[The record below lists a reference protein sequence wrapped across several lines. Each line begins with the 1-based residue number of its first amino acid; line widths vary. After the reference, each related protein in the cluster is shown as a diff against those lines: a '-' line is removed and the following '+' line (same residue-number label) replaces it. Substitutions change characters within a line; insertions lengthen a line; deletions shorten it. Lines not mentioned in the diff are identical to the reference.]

1 MSHHQIHRRSAP
13 RAASARVADAKPA
26 LKVLVVDVGG
36 THVKYASTDHP
47 VLSEFASG
55 PRLTAAD
62 MVRQVLKFTRGWQ
75 YDAVTIGYPGVV
87 AGGLPVRNPQNLGRG
102 WVGFDF
108 AAAFGKPVRIINDA
122 AMQALGD
129 YAGGKM
135 LFLGLGTGLGSAL
148 IVDGVVVPMELAHLQ
163 CRKGRDYEYYVGD
176 HGRRRLGEKKWRA
189 RVLQVVNEFRNALQP
204 DEVLLGGG
212 NARRLKRLPP
222 DTRLGDTLA
231 AFRSGLRLWDDPA
244 RSAKAHALPGGGVG
258 DKAGKGT
265 TRRKTTAPPRR

>member
-1 MSHHQIHRRSAP
+1 MSHHQPHHRSPPLAAP
-13 RAASARVADAKPA
+13 ARAVVAKPA

-55 PRLTAAD
+55 PGLTAAD
-62 MVRQVLKFTRGWQ
+62 MVRQVLKLTRGWR

-87 AGGLPVRNPQNLGRG
+87 AGGLPVRDPQNLGRG

-108 AAAFGKPVRIINDA
+108 AAAFGRPVRIINDA

-176 HGRRRLGEKKWRA
+176 RGRRRLGEKKWRA
-189 RVLQVVNEFRNALQP
+189 KVLQAMDGFRNALQP

-212 NARRLKRLPP
+212 NARRLKRLPA
-222 DTRLGDTLA
+222 DTRLGDNFA
-231 AFRSGLRLWDDPA
+231 AFRGGLRLWDDPA
-244 RSAKAHALPGGGVG
+244 RSPKVHALPGGAGH
-258 DKAGKGT
+258 KSGKGT
-265 TRRKTTAPPRR
+265 RRSKTTAPTPR